1 MLKSELVQKLAEKT
15 PHLYHQDLER
25 VVNIVLD
32 EITETL
38 KAGGRVE
45 LRGFGSFTTKSRD
58 GRVGRNPRTGASVV
72 VDPKRV
78 PYFRASKELLERMNG
93 PQPTSREPAGARG

>member
-1 MLKSELVQKLAEKT
+1 MLKSALVQNLAEKNS
-15 PHLYHQDLER
+15 HLYNQDLER
-25 VVNIVLD
+25 VVNTVLN

-45 LRGFGSFTTKSRD
+45 LRGFGAFTTKSRD
-58 GRVGRNPRTGASVV
+58 GRVGRNPRTGAAVV

-78 PYFRASKELLERMNG
+78 PYFRASKDLLEGIN
-93 PQPTSREPAGARG
+93 TSKESALSEDE